1 MSEIERFLEAQE
13 NDYDKALKEIKD
25 GKKSSCWMWYIFP
38 QIIGLGMTE
47 INKKYSIKNIEEGK
61 EYLENEL
68 LRGRLIEI
76 SQALL
81 DLNDADIHEVMGFDD
96 VKLKSSMTLF
106 KKVEEIFNIDC
117 GNIFQKVLDKYFKGE
132 EDNKTLNILEKQK
145 LEKEGINIH
154 IQQNTDNNNDE
165 DDEDKKEIIK
175 NQNDNQNENNNNS
188 NDNIEKEEIN
198 KPEQMIKNDIN
209 IININE
215 IGSKEEFSTEE
226 QPKKEE
232 EIKDNNQE
240 KNEDNQMRNNEESG
254 GIQIEQKNEIILNDN
269 EENIINN
276 LQDNPNEIQ
285 EKVEDNFMMIKEE
298 NNNLMNQEEEQNSI
312 NNSNNNLNSDKNFNN
327 ILSKKKSIHFS
338 LPSRSQLKSM
348 DSNPNDKN
356 DIQMTMNNNQDTDN
370 SRFVIIPFDEEKK
383 CCPIDCNIF

>member
-154 IQQNTDNNNDE
+154 IQQNTENNNDE
-165 DDEDKKEIIK
+165 DDEDKKEII
-175 NQNDNQNENNNNS
+175 
-188 NDNIEKEEIN
+188 I
-198 KPEQMIKNDIN
+198 QMI
-209 IININE
+209 II
-215 IGSKEEFSTEE
+215 
-226 QPKKEE
+226 
-232 EIKDNNQE
+232 
-240 KNEDNQMRNNEESG
+240 
-254 GIQIEQKNEIILNDN
+254 
-269 EENIINN
+269 
-276 LQDNPNEIQ
+276 
-285 EKVEDNFMMIKEE
+285 
-298 NNNLMNQEEEQNSI
+298 
-312 NNSNNNLNSDKNFNN
+312 
-327 ILSKKKSIHFS
+327 
-338 LPSRSQLKSM
+338 
-348 DSNPNDKN
+348 
-356 DIQMTMNNNQDTDN
+356 
-370 SRFVIIPFDEEKK
+370 
-383 CCPIDCNIF
+383 

>member
-1 MSEIERFLEAQE
+1 MDKTARNIVVILGNGFDLDLGLKTSYKDFWESEFCPLFYPAPLIYHLNQRWPDNLDAVKW
-13 NDYDKALKEIKD
+13 YD
-25 GKKSSCWMWYIFP
+25 
-38 QIIGLGMTE
+38 
-47 INKKYSIKNIEEGK
+47 
-61 EYLENEL
+61 LENEL

-198 KPEQMIKNDIN
+198 K
-209 IININE
+209 
-215 IGSKEEFSTEE
+215 S
-226 QPKKEE
+226 
-232 EIKDNNQE
+232 
-240 KNEDNQMRNNEESG
+240 
-254 GIQIEQKNEIILNDN
+254 
-269 EENIINN
+269 
-276 LQDNPNEIQ
+276 
-285 EKVEDNFMMIKEE
+285 
-298 NNNLMNQEEEQNSI
+298 
-312 NNSNNNLNSDKNFNN
+312 
-327 ILSKKKSIHFS
+327 
-338 LPSRSQLKSM
+338 
-348 DSNPNDKN
+348 
-356 DIQMTMNNNQDTDN
+356 
-370 SRFVIIPFDEEKK
+370 
-383 CCPIDCNIF
+383 